1 MKPEIFADL
10 PAPITAALIRRGFEE
25 LTPVQLA
32 VVAAASDGRD
42 LRISSQTGSGKTVAI
57 GLALAEHFLKQAGYV
72 PPASKPEAIAMVV
85 PPEEAEVV
93 VAPGA
98 ENAADASTPEV
109 HIPAIPQSK
118 NPAAA
123 TPAAAAPG
131 VAQGYKTYAASKGP
145 KGARGPR
152 GPKNNRGSKRP
163 KDGAAHPTGLVI
175 VPTRELAAQVSEEL
189 AWLYA
194 DIADLTVEV
203 VTGGTSVMME
213 RRALSRGPALVVGT
227 PGRLLDHL
235 KNRAIKADEIA
246 HVVLDEAD
254 QMLDMGFREELDA
267 ILAEMP
273 PERQSHLVSAT
284 FPRAVTQLANRFQ
297 NNPMVIEGTRLGEAN
312 ADIQHI
318 GYGVRRHE
326 TFAALVNVLLLAG
339 EERCLL
345 FVNRRV
351 DATDLAEKLARD
363 GFGAAPF
370 SGELA
375 QAQRTRTL
383 ASFRNGTLPILVS
396 TEVAARGIDVPGI
409 STVIHVDPPRDPEAY
424 THRSGRTGR
433 AGLSGRSILFV
444 TPADQNRVKRM
455 LRSAKVDLSFQ
466 PVPTPNKVEKALRKR
481 ARKALHDTLASHTPE
496 ESQMMY
502 AKGLLEDHDPVQVI
516 ATLLDLAKPDSKC
529 KPMQVQGFDPSQERG
544 PQGRDNRESRGDS
557 RGRPDR
563 NRPGHR
569 PTRDSRDNFQSNGGR
584 TSSSGK
590 RGGSGEN
597 YPPIRPPQEAYTRF
611 FVTWGEGSGA
621 TTGRLLSQA
630 CRRGGIK
637 SDQVGA
643 IEVSD
648 RVSFISVSNDVA
660 AAFEAKVSRPDSR
673 DPGIVIKRADDKSAA
688 PPSKPFFKGG
698 RGGGGGHAGSRTG
711 HSSRQAPNHR
721 QGGNHGR
728 PSNARGPSGPRNNNS
743 WKRDGGSGGKQDR
756 APRSDYRENQSVR
769 PGRGAPRPDRSSGPP
784 NGSRDGA
791 GRPPS
796 GPGGSNGRP
805 TGPRAEGG
813 GPNAPRGGDGGASR
827 SSSGDQKPRTQ
838 GNRKVFR
845 GKLPPGRGR
854 P

>member
-72 PPASKPEAIAMVV
+72 PPAPKPEAAAG
-85 PPEEAEVV
+85 EEAVTGFAADAV
-93 VAPGA
+93 SGA
-98 ENAADASTPEV
+98 ERADASTPEV

-118 NPAAA
+118 NPAGA

-131 VAQGYKTYAASKGP
+131 VARGYKTYAAPKGP

-152 GPKNNRGSKRP
+152 GPKNDRGSRRP

-213 RRALSRGPALVVGT
+213 RRALARGPALVVGT

-339 EERCLL
+339 DERCLL

-409 STVIHVDPPRDPEAY
+409 STVIHVDPPRDPDAY

-466 PVPTPNKVEKALRKR
+466 PVPTPSRVEKALRKR
-481 ARKALHDTLASHTPE
+481 SRKALHDTLASHTPE

-544 PQGRDNRESRGDS
+544 PQGRDNRESRG
-557 RGRPDR
+557 RPDR

-569 PTRDSRDNFQSNGGR
+569 PTRDSRDNFQSGGR
-584 TSSSGK
+584 TSSNGN
-590 RGGSGEN
+590 RGGSSES

-660 AAFEAKVSRPDSR
+660 ASFEAKASRPDSR
-673 DPGIVIKRADDKSAA
+673 DPGIVIKRADEKSAG

-698 RGGGGGHAGSRTG
+698 QGGGRHAGSRSG
-711 HSSRQAPNHR
+711 DSPRQAPNHR
-721 QGGNHGR
+721 QGGNSGR
-728 PSNARGPSGPRNNNS
+728 PSNSRGASGPRNENS
-743 WKRDGGSGGKQDR
+743 WKRDGGRGRKQDR
-756 APRSDYRENQSVR
+756 APRDDYRENQSVR

-784 NGSRDGA
+784 NGSRDGS

-796 GPGGSNGRP
+796 GPGGSKGRP
-805 TGPRAEGG
+805 SG
-813 GPNAPRGGDGGASR
+813 PRGGDGGASR
-827 SSSGDQKPRTQ
+827 SSSDDKKPRTQ

-845 GKLPPGRGR
+845 GKLPGRGR